1 MIPLVDNAK
10 TAHFSLIYKIK
21 QRKVLQINPNEACRP
36 QGRTI
41 AIPQT
46 GTQVL
51 RPETLG
57 FSVTVCLCL
66 FLRGWVLF
74 CLFLGRDNQVP
85 NKGQNWDS
93 TSRKLSNENNQGY
106 VKHVSTRIYAL
117 MLFAMGFPA
126 GSNGKEYVCNAR
138 ALGSIPGLAR
148 SPGEGNGNPLQYSC
162 LENPMDRGG
171 WRTTVHRKGFVN
183 NQNAHKQETT

>member
-1 MIPLVDNAK
+1 MEHADPRGGQQPYPL
-10 TAHFSLIYKIK
+10 
-21 QRKVLQINPNEACRP
+21 
-36 QGRTI
+36 
-41 AIPQT
+41 T

-57 FSVTVCLCL
+57 FSVTLCLWL
-66 FLRGWVLF
+66 FLRGCVLF

-85 NKGQNWDS
+85 NKGQSWDS
-93 TSRKLSNENNQGY
+93 ISRKLSHENNQGC

-138 ALGSIPGLAR
+138 DLGSIPGPAR

-162 LENPMDRGG
+162 LENSMDRGACQA
-171 WRTTVHRKGFVN
+171 TVHTVHGVTKSWT
-183 NQNAHKQETT
+183 QLSY